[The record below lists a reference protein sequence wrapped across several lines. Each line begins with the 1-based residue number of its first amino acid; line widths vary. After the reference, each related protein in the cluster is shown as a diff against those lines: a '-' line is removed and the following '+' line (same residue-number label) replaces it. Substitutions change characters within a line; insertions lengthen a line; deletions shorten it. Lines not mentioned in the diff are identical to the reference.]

1 MYCKITNAPEAGG
14 HNAARNIDLRGVLR
28 ITNAPVDQGGQV
40 VPHYLQYAEC
50 TVRAPTQMHHFTRA
64 SR

>member
-1 MYCKITNAPEAGG
+1 MYCEITNAPEAGG
-14 HNAARNIDLRGVLR
+14 HTAARNIDLRGALR
-28 ITNAPVDQGGQV
+28 ITNAPVDQ
-40 VPHYLQYAEC
+40 VPHYLQYAGC